1 MGKQLSGLL
10 GRTGRQ
16 LCFLRNGSL
25 ATEPPNLYHCHS
37 YLHYTDHTCL
47 AEWANLLQHD
57 LPGRTFL
64 GLISR
69 FSVFKPVI
77 DTSKCNGCGLCTR
90 NCKAACINA
99 KVHEIDY
106 SRCVDCMDCIDKCR
120 QGAIR
125 YTRRKTNKAETQT
138 NQPVVDKPDR
148 RKFFTVSA
156 LLATSATLKAQEKVQ
171 LPDKKV
177 DGGLA
182 IIEDKKKPDRTT
194 PITPPGSLSAAN
206 FSQHCTACQL
216 CVSVCTN
223 HVLRPSGNLQ
233 TFMQPEVS
241 YERGYCRPECVK
253 CSEVCPTG
261 AIRPITKA
269 DKTAIQ
275 IGHAVLIQENCIVN
289 RDGVTCGNCARHCP
303 TQAILMVAKDP
314 NDPDSPQLPVVN
326 EEKCIGCGACE
337 NLCPSRPFSAI
348 YVEGHEQ
355 HRNI

>member
-1 MGKQLSGLL
+1 
-10 GRTGRQ
+10 
-16 LCFLRNGSL
+16 
-25 ATEPPNLYHCHS
+25 
-37 YLHYTDHTCL
+37 
-47 AEWANLLQHD
+47 
-57 LPGRTFL
+57 
-64 GLISR
+64 
-69 FSVFKPVI
+69 
-77 DTSKCNGCGLCTR
+77 
-90 NCKAACINA
+90 
-99 KVHEIDY
+99 
-106 SRCVDCMDCIDKCR
+106 MDCIDKCR

-156 LLATSATLKAQEKVQ
+156 LLATSAALKAQEKVQ

-261 AIRPITKA
+261 RSVQSRK
-269 DKTAIQ
+269 
-275 IGHAVLIQENCIVN
+275 
-289 RDGVTCGNCARHCP
+289 RTCRNDSGKLHRQPGRRHLR
-303 TQAILMVAKDP
+303 Q
-314 NDPDSPQLPVVN
+314 
-326 EEKCIGCGACE
+326 
-337 NLCPSRPFSAI
+337 LCPPLPYPGDLDGGKRPERPGFASTA
-348 YVEGHEQ
+348 GHKRGKM
-355 HRNI
+355 HRLRSL